1 MSGVNIEATVKLA
14 EAVGI
19 PVIASGG
26 LTNLD
31 DIRAL
36 CAVEAR
42 GVSGAI
48 TGRAIYEGSIDF
60 AEAQQLADS
69 LSNTHG
75 CGSIAARRSRS
86 RRCWRISRSA
96 RQKRCAI
103 CGSTPPPG

>member
-1 MSGVNIEATVKLA
+1 MSGVNIDATVKLA

-36 CAVEAR
+36 CAVEKD
-42 GVSGAI
+42 GVTGAI

-60 AEAQQLADS
+60 AQAQQLADS
-69 LSNTHG
+69 LG
-75 CGSIAARRSRS
+75 E
-86 RRCWRISRSA
+86 
-96 RQKRCAI
+96 
-103 CGSTPPPG
+103 